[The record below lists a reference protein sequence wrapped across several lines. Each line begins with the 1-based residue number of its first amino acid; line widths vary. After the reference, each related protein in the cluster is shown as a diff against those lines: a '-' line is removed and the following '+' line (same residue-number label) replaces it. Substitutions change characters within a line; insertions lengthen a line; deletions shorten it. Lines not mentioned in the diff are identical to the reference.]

1 MRTTPRP
8 ITGRPADMDDQMIDS
23 IAGDGILGRRL
34 EAYAELRLTPDLA
47 TSSRLRARV
56 LAVAHRQA
64 SLVRGD
70 AGLTVLPRPA
80 DNAAARSRGG
90 VRPDTRHAATRP
102 QRQRWYRV
110 AGVLLAA
117 SLGSLLVAGAALA
130 ARPGGPLYESRLWA
144 ETIGLPVDPSARA
157 VAELDRLRERL
168 SEIGEASRSGDSAGA
183 TAALA
188 AYEAIIEEAS
198 ASAILADDEVAAA
211 VLETGVGRNV
221 EVLQSLLGRVP
232 ANASDAI
239 SRAIDAAIAR
249 SAEAIDRIDA
259 SRPGGGEPPARGGD
273 GGTSGGGSAAEPT
286 PRATKVPAEKPT
298 KAPVTAATPK
308 PKPTDRG
315 TSQPAKPRAP
325 DPTPERTPKP
335 KPNQAK
341 PPGPPP
347 QNGGGNAEHES
358 D

>member
-1 MRTTPRP
+1 
-8 ITGRPADMDDQMIDS
+8 MDDQMIDS
-23 IAGDGILGRRL
+23 MAGDGILGRRL

-70 AGLTVLPRPA
+70 AGLTVLQRPA
-80 DNAAARSRGG
+80 GVAMDRSLGRAT
-90 VRPDTRHAATRP
+90 PETRP
-102 QRQRWYRV
+102 AASWSRRRRWHRV
-110 AGVLLAA
+110 AGVVLAA
-117 SLGSLLVAGAALA
+117 ALGSSMVAGAALA

-144 ETIGLPVDPSARA
+144 ETIGLPADPSARA
-157 VAELDRLRERL
+157 VAELARLRERL
-168 SEIGEASRSGDSAGA
+168 SEIGEASRSGDTAGA

-198 ASAILADDEVAAA
+198 ASAILAHDDVAAA
-211 VLETGVGRNV
+211 ALETGVARNV
-221 EVLQSLLGRVP
+221 EVLQALLGRVS

-239 SRAIDAAIAR
+239 ARALDAAIAR

-259 SRPGGGEPPARGGD
+259 SRPGADKPPSRSGD
-273 GGTSGGGSAAEPT
+273 HGAGGGGSTVDPT
-286 PRATKVPAEKPT
+286 PRATQMPTDKPT
-298 KAPVTAATPK
+298 KAPVATATPK
-308 PKPTDRG
+308 PKPTDAA
-315 TSQPAKPRAP
+315 TSQPEKPREP
-325 DPTPERTPKP
+325 DPTPARTARP

-347 QNGGGNAEHES
+347 QDGGGDAEDEN

>member
-1 MRTTPRP
+1 
-8 ITGRPADMDDQMIDS
+8 MDDQMIDS
-23 IAGDGILGRRL
+23 MAGDGILGRRL

-64 SLVRGD
+64 ALVGGD
-70 AGLTVLPRPA
+70 AGLTVLHRPPGAAADRPRGRATPETRPA
-80 DNAAARSRGG
+80 ATWSR
-90 VRPDTRHAATRP
+90 RR
-102 QRQRWYRV
+102 RWHRV
-110 AGVLLAA
+110 AGLVLAA
-117 SLGSLLVAGAALA
+117 SLGSSMIAGAALA

-157 VAELDRLRERL
+157 VAELARLRERL
-168 SEIGEASRSGDSAGA
+168 SEIGEASRSGDTAGA

-198 ASAILADDEVAAA
+198 ASAILAHDEVAAA
-211 VLETGVGRNV
+211 VLETGVARNV
-221 EVLQSLLGRVP
+221 EVLQALLGRAP

-239 SRAIDAAIAR
+239 ARALDAAIAR
-249 SAEAIDRIDA
+249 SAEAIDRIGA
-259 SRPGGGEPPARGGD
+259 SRRGGD
-273 GGTSGGGSAAEPT
+273 KPPAGGGDRGAGGGGSTADPT
-286 PRATKVPAEKPT
+286 PRATKVPTDKPA
-298 KAPVTAATPK
+298 KAPVPTATPK
-308 PKPTDRG
+308 PKPTDAA
-315 TSQPAKPRAP
+315 TSQPEKPRRP
-325 DPTPERTPKP
+325 DPTPARTPKP

-347 QNGGGNAEHES
+347 QGGGGDTEHEN